1 MASEIDSEPRWP
13 PRSPH
18 EALLSTPGGRRRQR
32 LSLDQTSP
40 SPVKRPVLGLP
51 MSASLNDAQN
61 YDDEDEDDEETLQLK
76 LQEIQARLKL
86 KKLQNAKSRENSEL
100 GQSAGAEP
108 TIPAVPSRRQSRDVK
123 TSTEGSSKP
132 ASARSQIQ
140 VPASPVRRAQPPQQP
155 KSPSRYLLGIDN
167 KSLAMRE
174 VSLKRPPPKRSSREH
189 ATSQS
194 EGILERGGALNHSTA
209 SSSSS
214 SSTLQETQRLP
225 TFNERLSASRTA
237 EAALAQRQARVQKKR
252 SNAFGIGQEEMEE
265 YKKNATEIPDDTP
278 ANAPTF
284 TRQEILSQG
293 NLSKSMTTP
302 NLGSLQSNST
312 DGSASSEKPTGSAQT
327 ESSSFEPY
335 SCFHLSRRILPHR
348 VLARYVSGKKSL
360 SLKDL
365 LKTVKAPD
373 YSLPDVDQD
382 MVVFAILASK
392 SEPRSHQASANKRT
406 PAGKY
411 MVMTLVD
418 LKMEVELFLFKS
430 GFTRFWKLTEG
441 TVLAILNPTVM
452 PPPPGRQDTGRFSL
466 VINSDADTI
475 LEIGA
480 ARDLEFC
487 RSLKK
492 DGNICGSW
500 VNRKRTEFCEFHSNE
515 AVRKQRSKRVELNS
529 GGFGGRPHN
538 SRELHKPKNH
548 NYDWE
553 TKTRWFASRSHSA
566 ADLIDGKN
574 RTATDKKERE
584 DFLRRS
590 MEAKEKEREI
600 MKRLGR
606 VGNAAGKEYMQ
617 SAGCR
622 TPETDVG
629 DAPTAKG
636 RTGEAAA
643 ISLGL
648 HKGKDR
654 AIHLSPI
661 KRKRPQSSLAS
672 SSSLAKTGYGWGSSL
687 KEKLTKMREGDEAQR
702 EGKSPTRKKT
712 RFVTDRGIREAGRD
726 SLGKEAEEAED
737 DDDDDDD
744 ELIIVAGGSGWDL

>member
-1 MASEIDSEPRWP
+1 MKHGGSNAIGIKDRDNIRRIAATHLRKARSIRVSYRVGLIGSRDTFLDGTGP
-13 PRSPH
+13 PGIGIRNGHTTLRS
-18 EALLSTPGGRRRQR
+18 T
-32 LSLDQTSP
+32 D
-40 SPVKRPVLGLP
+40 
-51 MSASLNDAQN
+51 
-61 YDDEDEDDEETLQLK
+61 
-76 LQEIQARLKL
+76 
-86 KKLQNAKSRENSEL
+86 EL
-100 GQSAGAEP
+100 GQGACAEP
-108 TIPAVPSRRQSRDVK
+108 MTSTVQSQRQSRHVK
-123 TSTEGSSKP
+123 TGTDGISKS
-132 ASARSQIQ
+132 ASALPQIQ
-140 VPASPVRRAQPPQQP
+140 VPASPVRRAPPPQQQ
-155 KSPSRYLLGIDN
+155 KSPSRHSFGID
-167 KSLAMRE
+167 KSLTMRE
-174 VSLKRPPPKRSSREH
+174 VSLKRAPTQRSGREH
-189 ATSQS
+189 AASHSQ
-194 EGILERGGALNHSTA
+194 GFLERRRALNVSTA
-209 SSSSS
+209 SSST
-214 SSTLQETQRLP
+214 STTKTVQGTQRLLSY
-225 TFNERLSASRTA
+225 NERLSASRTA
-237 EAALAQRQARVQKKR
+237 EAARAQRQERVQKKR

-265 YKKNATEIPDDTP
+265 YKKNAIEMSDDGP

-284 TRQEILSQG
+284 TRQEVLSQG
-293 NLSKSMTTP
+293 NLPKSMTTP
-302 NLGSLQSNST
+302 NLGSLPSKST
-312 DGSASSEKPTGSAQT
+312 DESDSFPEKPSDAAQA
-327 ESSSFEPY
+327 ESSPFEPY

-348 VLARYVSGKKSL
+348 VLARHVSGKNSL

-382 MVVFAILASK
+382 MVVFAILARK
-392 SEPRSHQASANKRT
+392 SEPRSHSHQASANKRT
-406 PAGKY
+406 PEGKY

-418 LKMEVELFLFKS
+418 LKMEVELFLFRS

-480 ARDLEFC
+480 ARDLGFC

-492 DGNICGSW
+492 DGDVCGGW

-515 AVRKQRSKRVELNS
+515 AVRKQRSKRLEVNS
-529 GGFGGRPHN
+529 GGFGGRKPD
-538 SRELHKPKNH
+538 SRELRKPTNN

-553 TKTRWFASRSHSA
+553 TKTKWFASRSHSA

-590 MEAKEKEREI
+590 LEAKEREREI
-600 MKRLGR
+600 MRKLGR
-606 VGNAAGKEYMQ
+606 VGNAAGKEYMLMR

-622 TPETDVG
+622 TSETTDVG

-636 RTGEAAA
+636 RLGEAAA

-672 SSSLAKTGYGWGSSL
+672 PSLLARPGYGWGSSL
-687 KEKLTKMREGDEAQR
+687 KEKLTKMREGDEAPR

-726 SLGKEAEEAED
+726 SLGKEADIGE
-737 DDDDDDD
+737 DD
-744 ELIIVAGGSGWDL
+744 ELIIVG